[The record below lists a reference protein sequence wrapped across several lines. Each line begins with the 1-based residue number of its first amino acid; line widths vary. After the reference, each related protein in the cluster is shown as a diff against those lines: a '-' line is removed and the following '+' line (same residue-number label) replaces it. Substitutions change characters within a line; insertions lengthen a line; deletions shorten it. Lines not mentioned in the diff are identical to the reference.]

1 MVVEVAMQPFSFK
14 SMLLFSCS
22 LVVLLLPM
30 IVALKRKHF
39 LIDIIVVFALASIG
53 FYTARLIF

>member
-1 MVVEVAMQPFSFK
+1 MQPFSFK